1 MAKPTTKTTGDP
13 RMTLLLVACG
23 ALLLALICVS
33 AFAYQW
39 HSENADL
46 KKKNQTL
53 RALTDESTLDSVTEE
68 LDSTQQ
74 DLYAAQSAN
83 EEYQR
88 QIKDY
93 ESILTENGLMPT
105 ATPAT
110 GG

>member
-1 MAKPTTKTTGDP
+1 MAKPTTKPTGDP
-13 RMTLLLVACG
+13 RMTLLMVACG
-23 ALLLALICVS
+23 VLLLALICVS

-39 HSENADL
+39 HNENADL
-46 KKKNQTL
+46 KTKNQTL

-68 LDSTQQ
+68 LNSTQQ
-74 DLYAAQSAN
+74 DLYAAQSEN

-88 QIKDY
+88 KIKDY

-110 GG
+110 GN